1 VPSEPIAHS
10 RVAEADLGGNLPY
23 GQSGRDEF
31 LERVAIHA
39 SIMPLR
45 PDGKYERM
53 FAQAT
58 APQRLATLYDAAEV
72 QDLMR
77 DSILSL
83 FPAFYDER
91 QTASAAV
98 HIGHLDLQLIEDGT
112 YFVHEADGEIVA
124 CGGWSRRNKLY
135 TGSGD
140 AAEDLRL
147 LDPSTDAARVRAM
160 FVRGDW
166 TRRGL
171 GRAILESCQ
180 GAARAEGFSAMV
192 LMATL
197 PGEPLYRA
205 FGFRE
210 TGRGMVRLPDGVELA
225 GVEMERAVD
234 PA

>member
-1 VPSEPIAHS
+1 MAATGVPI
-10 RVAEADLGGNLPY
+10 
-23 GQSGRDEF
+23 
-31 LERVAIHA
+31 
-39 SIMPLR
+39 
-45 PDGKYERM
+45 
-53 FAQAT
+53 
-58 APQRLATLYDAAEV
+58 APQRLASVSDAPAI
-72 QDLMR
+72 QKLMR
-77 DSILSL
+77 DSILAL
-83 FPAFYDER
+83 FPAFYDEH
-91 QTASAAV
+91 QTAGAAV

-124 CGGWSRRNKLY
+124 CGGWSRRHKLY

-147 LDPSTDAARVRAM
+147 LDPSTEAARVRAM

-171 GRAILESCQ
+171 GRAILESCRRS
-180 GAARAEGFSAMV
+180 ARAEGFSALV

-210 TGRGMVRLPDGVELA
+210 TGRGMVTLPDGVELA